1 MVKYSCKTYLSAV
14 KVWHLSRLD
23 LIDMERLKLQ
33 YINCMIAIIGD
44 TEVSATTT
52 MILWETNKT

>member
-33 YINCMIAIIGD
+33 YI
-44 TEVSATTT
+44 
-52 MILWETNKT
+52 ILYDSYYRRYRGISNHYYDIVGN